1 MFSTLAGGGAC
12 PTWLASVR
20 ACLIDLDGT
29 LVDTLGDFTEA
40 VNRTLAELSLPP
52 QTPEQVESGVGK
64 GSEHL
69 VRTVLNQ
76 AGRSMPGH
84 EPDLGTPEALAVY
97 QRHYGEV
104 NGQFSAVYPGVADG
118 LRGLQARG
126 LPLVCLTNKPVAFA
140 RELLAQKGLAGFFVQ
155 VYGGDSFAEKKPSP
169 VPLLGA
175 CAALGLPPGQV
186 LMVGDSLNDAQAAR
200 AAGCPVVLVTY
211 GYHHGK
217 VPTLADADAV
227 VGSLAELA

>member
-1 MFSTLAGGGAC
+1 MGGLLAGGKGSL
-12 PTWLASVR
+12 PQLAAVQ
-20 ACLIDLDGT
+20 ACLVDLDGT

-52 QTPEQVESGVGK
+52 QTPAQVESGVGR

-69 VRTVLNQ
+69 VRTVLSG
-76 AGRSMPGH
+76 AGVP
-84 EPDLGTPEALAVY
+84 EPDLSTPEALAVY
-97 QRHYGEV
+97 QRHYGQV
-104 NGQFSAVYPGVADG
+104 NGQFSAVYPGVVQG
-118 LRGLQARG
+118 LAALRARG
-126 LPLVCLTNKPVAFA
+126 LPLVCLTNKPVAYA
-140 RELLAQKGLAGFFVQ
+140 RELLALKGLAGYFVQ

-175 CAALGLPPGQV
+175 CAALGLAPHTV

-211 GYHHGK
+211 GYHHGQ

-227 VGSLAELA
+227 VGSLAALA